1 MVRKERDKERKER
14 NMREN
19 EEVTAEMKEKR
30 GK

>member
-1 MVRKERDKERKER
+1 MVRKERDKERKGR